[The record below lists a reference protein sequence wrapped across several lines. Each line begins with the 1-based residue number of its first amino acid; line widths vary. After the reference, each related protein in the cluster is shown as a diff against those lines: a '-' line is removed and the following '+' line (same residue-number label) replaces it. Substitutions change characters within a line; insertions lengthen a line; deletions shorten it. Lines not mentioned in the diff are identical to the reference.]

1 MIMIMIIITDD
12 TPIKQLVK
20 MIIKKNKKL
29 IKNKNFCYNTSI
41 NISYL
46 CKQTSNDE

>member
-1 MIMIMIIITDD
+1 MIMIIITEV
-12 TPIKQLVK
+12 TPIKTICQDDYQ
-20 MIIKKNKKL
+20 KNKKL

-46 CKQTSNDE
+46 CKQTFNDE

>member
-1 MIMIMIIITDD
+1 MIMIMIINTDD
-12 TPIKQLVK
+12 TPIKQHVK

-46 CKQTSNDE
+46 CKQTFNDE